1 MSDAERKEI
10 ARTQMPPEERRLRSR
25 LLLDLLGQ
33 HGVVRGAL
41 SVRYRTCGKAGCTC
55 ARGEKHR
62 GLYLVFR
69 EGGRY
74 RQVFVPQSH
83 EARVRQSVEQYQE
96 VRRLSESLSALHV
109 AQVSR
114 KDGGDGA

>member
-1 MSDAERKEI
+1 MSDAEREEI
-10 ARTQMPPEERRLRSR
+10 ARSQMSPEERRLRSR
-25 LLLDLLGQ
+25 LLDLLSQ

-41 SVRYRTCGKAGCTC
+41 SVRYRTCGKAGCRC

-74 RQVFVPQSH
+74 RQVFVPRRH
-83 EARVRQSVEQYQE
+83 EARVRQWVEQYQE
-96 VRRLSESLSALHV
+96 VRRLLESLSALHV
-109 AQVSR
+109 AQVSG